1 MYGHSFRTI
10 FRAQLGER
18 IMRGYVALIP
28 ILLGICIAT
37 PAQAAE
43 TSPLKCGVNEDR
55 IWVYDSLNSFDVA
68 MKLKCG
74 EPVEILGREKGYVK
88 IRIAGGREGF
98 VEAKALPKP
107 PGAEEPNQSSSE
119 AQASQKQRQLVAAA
133 GSHAESPASSN
144 ASASSKPV
152 ESAPASGNATKSN
165 PVPDAA
171 RSAASSVSSPKNP
184 TPAVAEK
191 NNSVVAPNNVASH
204 DQPSAV
210 ASHEQPSVVSVPNHA
225 EDQPTHS
232 PTSATKAGDSTAT
245 TKGVH
250 TTPSTAKSSRATVA
264 TKTDSKN
271 TDAKVKASS
280 SKTVTVSSSSSTT
293 PKTTKAA
300 STKGVSSKTAA
311 ASRASI
317 VVEPATP
324 PSATNVALADNIS
337 IEPLPDSR
345 SAHAASPR
353 DPDEEED
360 APMESLGSKENCK
373 LYFSAYGL
381 SPNQYRWMT
390 QSRGKNFSGICPAP
404 APTMVDFV
412 VIFTHDADFFN
423 GTMPTP
429 VHTDKNG
436 FSDFTPLSTIDTAV
450 VSPSDAD
457 KNRREYVW
465 VFHTKRG
472 TFNPATFSPKRHPLF
487 STTES
492 NKLGTAAGSRS
503 AEDALRFIEQ
513 HGADR

>member
-1 MYGHSFRTI
+1 
-10 FRAQLGER
+10 
-18 IMRGYVALIP
+18 MRSNVALIL
-28 ILLGICIAT
+28 ILLGICIAM

-74 EPVEILGREKGYVK
+74 EPVEILSREKGYVK
-88 IRIAGGREGF
+88 IRIAGGREGY

-107 PGAEEPNQSSSE
+107 PGTEEPNQSSSE
-119 AQASQKQRQLVAAA
+119 AQASEKQRQLVAAA
-133 GSHAESPASSN
+133 GLHAQGPASSTG
-144 ASASSKPV
+144 SANSKPV
-152 ESAPASGNATKSN
+152 ESAPTKENATKSN
-165 PVPDAA
+165 PRPDAE
-171 RSAASSVSSPKNP
+171 RTAASSASSTKKP

-191 NNSVVAPNNVASH
+191 SNPVAASNNA
-204 DQPSAV
+204 
-210 ASHEQPSVVSVPNHA
+210 ASHEQPRTESNHA
-225 EDQPTHS
+225 DDQPITHS
-232 PTSATKAGDSTAT
+232 PASATKATDSTAT
-245 TKGVH
+245 TKAVH
-250 TTPSTAKSSRATVA
+250 TTPSATKSSRSTVA
-264 TKTDSKN
+264 AKTDSKS
-271 TDAKVKASS
+271 TDAKTSS
-280 SKTVTVSSSSSTT
+280 SKTVAISSSSSAT
-293 PKTTKAA
+293 PKAKGAGGMKPASGRTLAA
-300 STKGVSSKTAA
+300 SKT
-311 ASRASI
+311 SI
-317 VVEPATP
+317 SVEPSTP
-324 PSATNVALADNIS
+324 PASTNIVLADNIS
-337 IEPLPDSR
+337 IEPQPDSR
-345 SAHAASPR
+345 DVHAAANPR

-360 APMESLGSKENCK
+360 TPMESLGSKENCK

-390 QSRGKNFSGICPAP
+390 QNRGKNFSGICPAP

-472 TFNPATFSPKRHPLF
+472 TFDPAKFSPKRRPLF

>member
-1 MYGHSFRTI
+1 MQGN
-10 FRAQLGER
+10 
-18 IMRGYVALIP
+18 VALIT
-28 ILLGICIAT
+28 ILLGICVAM

-74 EPVEILGREKGYVK
+74 EPVEIISREKGYVK
-88 IRIAGGREGF
+88 IRISGGREGY

-133 GSHAESPASSN
+133 GSHAPGSASSN
-144 ASASSKPV
+144 GSASSKPV
-152 ESAPASGNATKSN
+152 ESAPANGNSTKSN
-165 PVPDAA
+165 PVPVAG
-171 RSAASSVSSPKNP
+171 RSAASSASSIKNT
-184 TPAVAEK
+184 TPPVAEK
-191 NNSVVAPNNVASH
+191 SNSVAAPNNVASH
-204 DQPSAV
+204 EQPSAE
-210 ASHEQPSVVSVPNHA
+210 SGPNPA

-232 PTSATKAGDSTAT
+232 PGSAIKAADSTTTSKAAHAT
-245 TKGVH
+245 SN
-250 TTPSTAKSSRATVA
+250 TTKSSRSSVA
-264 TKTDSKN
+264 AKTGAKN
-271 TDAKVKASS
+271 PDARASS
-280 SKTVTVSSSSSTT
+280 SKTVTVSSSSSAT
-293 PKTTKAA
+293 PKAA
-300 STKGVSSKTAA
+300 HAGSTKGASSKAAA

-317 VVEPATP
+317 VIEPATP
-324 PSATNVALADNIS
+324 PATANVVLADNIS
-337 IEPLPDSR
+337 IEPQPVSR
-345 SAHAASPR
+345 SVHSSTSPR

-360 APMESLGSKENCK
+360 APMESVESKENCK

-472 TFNPATFSPKRHPLF
+472 TFDPATFSPKRRPLF
-487 STTES
+487 STAES

-503 AEDALRFIEQ
+503 AEDALRFIGQ

>member
-1 MYGHSFRTI
+1 
-10 FRAQLGER
+10 
-18 IMRGYVALIP
+18 MRGNVALIP
-28 ILLGICIAT
+28 ILLGICIAR

-88 IRIAGGREGF
+88 IRIAGGREGY

-107 PGAEEPNQSSSE
+107 PGAEENNQSSSE

-133 GSHAESPASSN
+133 GTHAGSPASSN
-144 ASASSKPV
+144 ASSKPV
-152 ESAPASGNATKSN
+152 ESAPASGNATKSS

-171 RSAASSVSSPKNP
+171 RSAASSVSSTKNTAP
-184 TPAVAEK
+184 PVAEK
-191 NNSVVAPNNVASH
+191 NNSVAAPNNVASH
-204 DQPSAV
+204 EQPSA
-210 ASHEQPSVVSVPNHA
+210 VSVPNHA

-232 PTSATKAGDSTAT
+232 PASATKAGDSTAT
-245 TKGVH
+245 TKAAH
-250 TTPSTAKSSRATVA
+250 ATSSTPKASRATA
-264 TKTDSKN
+264 AAKTDSKN
-271 TDAKVKASS
+271 ADAKPSS
-280 SKTVTVSSSSSTT
+280 GKTVTVSSSTSTA

-300 STKGVSSKTAA
+300 STKAVSSKTAA

-324 PSATNVALADNIS
+324 PASANVALANNIS
-337 IEPLPDSR
+337 IEPQPDSR
-345 SAHAASPR
+345 SAHAVNPR
-353 DPDEEED
+353 DPDDEED

-381 SPNQYRWMT
+381 SPNQYKWMT

>member
-1 MYGHSFRTI
+1 
-10 FRAQLGER
+10 
-18 IMRGYVALIP
+18 MRSNVALIL
-28 ILLGICIAT
+28 ILLGIGTAM

-74 EPVEILGREKGYVK
+74 EPVEILSREKGYVK
-88 IRIAGGREGF
+88 IRIAGGREGY

-107 PGAEEPNQSSSE
+107 PGTEEPTQSSSE
-119 AQASQKQRQLVAAA
+119 AQASEKQRQLVAAA
-133 GSHAESPASSN
+133 GLHAQGPASSTG
-144 ASASSKPV
+144 SASRKPV
-152 ESAPASGNATKSN
+152 ESVPAKNATKSN
-165 PVPDAA
+165 PLPDAE
-171 RSAASSVSSPKNP
+171 RSTASSASSTRNP

-191 NNSVVAPNNVASH
+191 SNSVAASNN
-204 DQPSAV
+204 V
-210 ASHEQPSVVSVPNHA
+210 ASHEQPRAESAPNLA
-225 EDQPTHS
+225 GDQPITHS
-232 PTSATKAGDSTAT
+232 PASATKAADSTGAT
-245 TKGVH
+245 KAVH
-250 TTPSTAKSSRATVA
+250 TTPSAAKSSRSTVTA
-264 TKTDSKN
+264 KTDSKR
-271 TDAKVKASS
+271 TDAKTGSNKTVAIASS
-280 SKTVTVSSSSSTT
+280 SSAT
-293 PKTTKAA
+293 PKATGAGGMKPASGRTLAA
-300 STKGVSSKTAA
+300 SKT
-311 ASRASI
+311 SI
-317 VVEPATP
+317 SVEPATP
-324 PSATNVALADNIS
+324 PASTKAVLADNIA
-337 IEPLPDSR
+337 IEPQPVGR
-345 SAHAASPR
+345 NVHAAANPR

-360 APMESLGSKENCK
+360 APMESVESKENCK

-390 QSRGKNFSGICPAP
+390 QNRGKNFSGICPAP

-457 KNRREYVW
+457 KNRHEYVW

-472 TFNPATFSPKRHPLF
+472 TFDPAKFSPKRRPLF

>member
-1 MYGHSFRTI
+1 
-10 FRAQLGER
+10 
-18 IMRGYVALIP
+18 MRGNVALIP
-28 ILLGICIAT
+28 ILLGICVAI

-74 EPVEILGREKGYVK
+74 EPVEIISREKGYVK
-88 IRIAGGREGF
+88 IRIAGGREGY
-98 VEAKALPKP
+98 VEAKALPKA

-133 GSHAESPASSN
+133 ASRDRTPVSAAGTSVKPA
-144 ASASSKPV
+144 
-152 ESAPASGNATKSN
+152 ESAPANGNATKPN
-165 PVPDAA
+165 PVPDPA
-171 RSAASSVSSPKNP
+171 RSASSSASSTKNT
-184 TPAVAEK
+184 TPPVAEK
-191 NNSVVAPNNVASH
+191 NNSVAAPNS
-204 DQPSAV
+204 V
-210 ASHEQPSVVSVPNHA
+210 ASHEQPSVLSVANHA

-232 PTSATKAGDSTAT
+232 PTSATKASDSTAT
-245 TKGVH
+245 TKAAH
-250 TTPSTAKSSRATVA
+250 TTPSAAKPPRSTMAA
-264 TKTDSKN
+264 KTDSN
-271 TDAKVKASS
+271 NADAKVKASS
-280 SKTVTVSSSSSTT
+280 SKTLTVSSSSSTT
-293 PKTTKAA
+293 PKATKAA
-300 STKGVSSKTAA
+300 STKAVSSKTAA

-317 VVEPATP
+317 VVEPVSP
-324 PSATNVALADNIS
+324 PASANVALADNIS
-337 IEPLPDSR
+337 IEPQPDSR
-345 SAHAASPR
+345 NAHASASPR

-360 APMESLGSKENCK
+360 APMESLGSQENCK

-472 TFNPATFSPKRHPLF
+472 TFNPATFSPKRRPLF

>member
-1 MYGHSFRTI
+1 
-10 FRAQLGER
+10 
-18 IMRGYVALIP
+18 MRGNVALIP
-28 ILLGICIAT
+28 ILLGICVAM
-37 PAQAAE
+37 PMQAAE

-74 EPVEILGREKGYVK
+74 EPVEILSREKGYVK
-88 IRIAGGREGF
+88 IRIAGGREGY

-119 AQASQKQRQLVAAA
+119 AQASQKQRQLVAVA
-133 GSHAESPASSN
+133 GSHAVSPASSN
-144 ASASSKPV
+144 ASSKPIA
-152 ESAPASGNATKSN
+152 SAPASGNATKSN
-165 PVPDAA
+165 PAPDAA
-171 RSAASSVSSPKNP
+171 RSESSSASFTKNP

-191 NNSVVAPNNVASH
+191 NSPSVAAPNK
-204 DQPSAV
+204 V
-210 ASHEQPSVVSVPNHA
+210 ASHEQPSAVSVPDHA

-232 PTSATKAGDSTAT
+232 ATSTTKVADSTAT
-245 TKGVH
+245 TKAVH
-250 TTPSTAKSSRATVA
+250 IPPSTAKSSRATVA
-264 TKTDSKN
+264 AKTDSN
-271 TDAKVKASS
+271 NADTKVKASS

-293 PKTTKAA
+293 PKATKAA
-300 STKGVSSKTAA
+300 STKAVSSKTAA

-324 PSATNVALADNIS
+324 PATANVALADNIS
-337 IEPLPDSR
+337 IEPQPDSR
-345 SAHAASPR
+345 NAHAASPR

-360 APMESLGSKENCK
+360 APMESLGSKESCK

-404 APTMVDFV
+404 APTLVDFV

-472 TFNPATFSPKRHPLF
+472 TFNPATFSPKRRPLF

-513 HGADR
+513 HGAER

>member
-1 MYGHSFRTI
+1 
-10 FRAQLGER
+10 
-18 IMRGYVALIP
+18 MRGNVALIP
-28 ILLGICIAT
+28 ILLGICFST

-74 EPVEILGREKGYVK
+74 EPVEILAREKGYVK
-88 IRIAGGREGF
+88 IRIAGGREGY
-98 VEAKALPKP
+98 VEARTLPKP
-107 PGAEEPNQSSSE
+107 PGAEENNQTSSE

-133 GSHAESPASSN
+133 GSHAESPGSSN

-152 ESAPASGNATKSN
+152 ESAPVSGNATKSN
-165 PVPDAA
+165 PAPDAA
-171 RSAASSVSSPKNP
+171 RSASSIASSTKNP
-184 TPAVAEK
+184 TPAIAEK
-191 NNSVVAPNNVASH
+191 SNSVAAPNNVASH
-204 DQPSAV
+204 EQPSA
-210 ASHEQPSVVSVPNHA
+210 VSVPNHA
-225 EDQPTHS
+225 EAQPTHS
-232 PTSATKAGDSTAT
+232 ATSTTKAGNPTAT
-245 TKGVH
+245 TKAVH
-250 TTPSTAKSSRATVA
+250 TSSSTTKSSRATVA
-264 TKTDSKN
+264 AKTDGKN
-271 TDAKVKASS
+271 ADAKVKASS
-280 SKTVTVSSSSSTT
+280 SETVTVSSSSSTT
-293 PKTTKAA
+293 PKATKAA
-300 STKGVSSKTAA
+300 STKAVSSKTAA

-324 PSATNVALADNIS
+324 PASANVALADNIS
-337 IEPLPDSR
+337 IEPQPDSR
-345 SAHAASPR
+345 STHAASLR

-360 APMESLGSKENCK
+360 ASMESLGSNENCK

-381 SPNQYRWMT
+381 SPNQYKWMT

-472 TFNPATFSPKRHPLF
+472 TFNPATFSPKRRPLF

>member
-1 MYGHSFRTI
+1 
-10 FRAQLGER
+10 
-18 IMRGYVALIP
+18 MRGNFALIP
-28 ILLGICIAT
+28 ILLGICVAI

-74 EPVEILGREKGYVK
+74 EPVEILSREKGYVK
-88 IRIAGGREGF
+88 IRIAGGREGW

-107 PGAEEPNQSSSE
+107 SGAEEPNQSSSE

-133 GSHAESPASSN
+133 ASHDRAPV
-144 ASASSKPV
+144 SAAGTSVRPV
-152 ESAPASGNATKSN
+152 ESAPANGNATKSD
-165 PVPDAA
+165 PVPDTG
-171 RSAASSVSSPKNP
+171 RSASSSASSTKSP

-191 NNSVVAPNNVASH
+191 NTSVAAPNNVAGPE
-204 DQPSAV
+204 QPSA
-210 ASHEQPSVVSVPNHA
+210 ASVPDRA
-225 EDQPTHS
+225 GDRPIAHS
-232 PTSATKAGDSTAT
+232 PASATKAVDSTAT
-245 TKGVH
+245 TKAVH
-250 TTPSTAKSSRATVA
+250 TTSSTTKSSRATVA
-264 TKTDSKN
+264 AKTDSN
-271 TDAKVKASS
+271 NADAKVKASS
-280 SKTVTVSSSSSTT
+280 SKTVTVSSLSTTT
-293 PKTTKAA
+293 PKATKAA
-300 STKGVSSKTAA
+300 STKAVSSKTAA

-324 PSATNVALADNIS
+324 PPSANVALADNIS
-337 IEPLPDSR
+337 IEPQPDSR
-345 SAHAASPR
+345 SAHAGSPG
-353 DPDEEED
+353 DPDEED
-360 APMESLGSKENCK
+360 APMESLGSKESCK

-472 TFNPATFSPKRHPLF
+472 TFNPATFSPKRRPLF

>member
-1 MYGHSFRTI
+1 MYGHSFDTI
-10 FRAQLGER
+10 FRAKPGER
-18 IMRGYVALIP
+18 IMRGNVALIP
-28 ILLGICIAT
+28 ILLGICVAM
-37 PAQAAE
+37 PMQAAE

-74 EPVEILGREKGYVK
+74 EPVEILSREKGYVK
-88 IRIAGGREGF
+88 IRIAGGREGY

-107 PGAEEPNQSSSE
+107 PGAEEANQSSSE

-133 GSHAESPASSN
+133 GSRAVSPASSN
-144 ASASSKPV
+144 ASSKPI
-152 ESAPASGNATKSN
+152 ESAPASENATKSN
-165 PVPDAA
+165 PAPDAA
-171 RSAASSVSSPKNP
+171 RSASSSASSTKNP
-184 TPAVAEK
+184 TPAVAKK
-191 NNSVVAPNNVASH
+191 NSPSVAAPNNVASH
-204 DQPSAV
+204 EQPSAV
-210 ASHEQPSVVSVPNHA
+210 SVPDHA

-232 PTSATKAGDSTAT
+232 ATSTTKVADSTAT
-245 TKGVH
+245 TKAVH
-250 TTPSTAKSSRATVA
+250 TPPSTAKSSRATVA
-264 TKTDSKN
+264 AKTDSN
-271 TDAKVKASS
+271 NADTKVKASS

-293 PKTTKAA
+293 PKATKAA
-300 STKGVSSKTAA
+300 STKAVSSKTAA

-324 PSATNVALADNIS
+324 PAGANVALADNIS
-337 IEPLPDSR
+337 IEPQPDSR
-345 SAHAASPR
+345 NVHAASPR

-360 APMESLGSKENCK
+360 APMESLGSKESCK

-404 APTMVDFV
+404 APTLVDFV

-472 TFNPATFSPKRHPLF
+472 TFNPATFSPKRRPLF

>member
-10 FRAQLGER
+10 FRAKLGER
-18 IMRGYVALIP
+18 IMRGTIALIP
-28 ILLGICIAT
+28 ILLGICVAM
-37 PAQAAE
+37 PVQAAE

-74 EPVEILGREKGYVK
+74 EPVEIISREKGYVK
-88 IRIAGGREGF
+88 IRIAGGREGY
-98 VEAKALPKP
+98 VEARTLPKP
-107 PGAEEPNQSSSE
+107 PGAEESNQSSSE

-133 GSHAESPASSN
+133 ASRDRTP
-144 ASASSKPV
+144 ASASGTSVRPV
-152 ESAPASGNATKSN
+152 ESAPANGNVSN
-165 PVPDAA
+165 SKPVPDAG
-171 RSAASSVSSPKNP
+171 RSASGSAGSIKDTTSP
-184 TPAVAEK
+184 VAEK
-191 NNSVVAPNNVASH
+191 NISVAAPNNVASH
-204 DQPSAV
+204 EQPSAG
-210 ASHEQPSVVSVPNHA
+210 SIPNHA

-232 PTSATKAGDSTAT
+232 PTSATKANDSTAT
-245 TKGVH
+245 TKAVH
-250 TTPSTAKSSRATVA
+250 TTPSTGKSPRSTVA
-264 TKTDSKN
+264 AKTDSKN
-271 TDAKVKASS
+271 ADAKVKASA

-293 PKTTKAA
+293 PKATKA
-300 STKGVSSKTAA
+300 STKAVSSKTAA

-324 PSATNVALADNIS
+324 ASATNVVLADNIS
-337 IEPLPDSR
+337 IEPQPDSR
-345 SAHAASPR
+345 NAHAPASPR

-360 APMESLGSKENCK
+360 APMESLVSKENCK

-472 TFNPATFSPKRHPLF
+472 TFDPATFSPKRRPLF
-487 STTES
+487 STAES

>member
-1 MYGHSFRTI
+1 MYAHSFSTI
-10 FRAQLGER
+10 FRAKPGER
-18 IMRGYVALIP
+18 IMRSNVALIL
-28 ILLGICIAT
+28 ILLGIGTAM

-74 EPVEILGREKGYVK
+74 EPVEILSREKGYVK
-88 IRIAGGREGF
+88 IRIAGGREGY

-107 PGAEEPNQSSSE
+107 PGMEEPNQSSSE
-119 AQASQKQRQLVAAA
+119 AQASEKQRQLVAAA
-133 GSHAESPASSN
+133 GLHAQVPASRTG
-144 ASASSKPV
+144 SASSKPV
-152 ESAPASGNATKSN
+152 ESAPANENATKSN
-165 PVPDAA
+165 PLPDAA
-171 RSAASSVSSPKNP
+171 RSTASSASSTKNP

-191 NNSVVAPNNVASH
+191 SNSVAASH
-204 DQPSAV
+204 NV
-210 ASHEQPSVVSVPNHA
+210 ASHEQPRAESVPNHA
-225 EDQPTHS
+225 EGQPITHS
-232 PTSATKAGDSTAT
+232 PASATKAADSTGT
-245 TKGVH
+245 TKAVH
-250 TTPSTAKSSRATVA
+250 TTPSATKSSRSTVTA
-264 TKTDSKN
+264 KTDGKN
-271 TDAKVKASS
+271 TDAKTSS
-280 SKTVTVSSSSSTT
+280 SKTVAISSSSSAT
-293 PKTTKAA
+293 PKATGAGGMKPASGRTLAA
-300 STKGVSSKTAA
+300 SK
-311 ASRASI
+311 ASI
-317 VVEPATP
+317 SVEPATP
-324 PSATNVALADNIS
+324 PASTNVVLADNKS
-337 IEPLPDSR
+337 IEPQPVSR
-345 SAHAASPR
+345 NVHAATNPR

-360 APMESLGSKENCK
+360 VPMESLGSKENCK

-390 QSRGKNFSGICPAP
+390 QNRGKNFSGICPAP

-472 TFNPATFSPKRHPLF
+472 TFDPAKFSPKRRPLF